1 MSNPAMWI
9 AMVVGVA
16 VGVVVVG
23 DGGVVIASAGA
34 EEEAPAEEV
43 LLVVVC
49 PDIVLVSDTRLSGQA
64 MRRK

>member
-1 MSNPAMWI
+1 MWI

-43 LLVVVC
+43 LPAVVC
-49 PDIVLVSDTRLSGQA
+49 PDIVLVSDTILSGQA

>member
-43 LLVVVC
+43 LPALV
-49 PDIVLVSDTRLSGQA
+49 
-64 MRRK
+64 